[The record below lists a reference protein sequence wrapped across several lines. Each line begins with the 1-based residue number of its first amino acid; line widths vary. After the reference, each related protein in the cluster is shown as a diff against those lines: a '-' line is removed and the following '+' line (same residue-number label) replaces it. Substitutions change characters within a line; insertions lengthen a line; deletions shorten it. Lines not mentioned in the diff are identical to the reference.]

1 MTTLNKKSKE
11 IKTIK
16 KTQVEET
23 TISNTTR
30 KEDKAMKQQEVLKEN
45 LTRFLQ
51 LYNNDQAA
59 LKKNS
64 KYRYTLITKEQ
75 ALEYFKTL
83 DPKTQREIAHATY
96 IVNMYQV
103 KMKNYVK
110 NERKLNKAYG
120 QETVHPSELPKK
132 EESNM
137 ERQSKQMIQTQ
148 KAYEDRLKAII
159 NKAIKEAVKEELD
172 KKGGE

>member
-1 MTTLNKKSKE
+1 MATTNKKSKE
-11 IKTIK
+11 LKTIK
-16 KTQVEET
+16 KTQAEET
-23 TISNTTR
+23 AITNTTR
-30 KEDKAMKQQEVLKEN
+30 KEDKGMTQQEILKEN

-59 LKKNS
+59 LKTS
-64 KYRYTLITKEQ
+64 GKYRYTLITKEQ

-83 DPKTQREIAHATY
+83 DPKTQQEIAHATY

-103 KMKNYVK
+103 KMKNHVK
-110 NERKLNKAYG
+110 DERKLNKAYG

-137 ERQSKQMIQTQ
+137 ESQSKQMLQTQ
-148 KAYEDRLKAII
+148 KKERAQLKALIA
-159 NKAIKEAVKEELD
+159 KAVKEAMQEELQ
-172 KKGGE
+172 KGGE

>member
-1 MTTLNKKSKE
+1 MATRTKQSKE

-16 KTQVEET
+16 KSQAEET
-23 TISNTTR
+23 ATTNTTR
-30 KEDKAMKQQEVLKEN
+30 KEDKAMKQQETLKEY

-59 LKKNS
+59 LKKND
-64 KYRYTLITKEQ
+64 KYHYTFITKEQ

-83 DPKTQREIAHATY
+83 DPKTQQEIAHATY
-96 IVNMYQV
+96 IVNDYQT
-103 KMKNYVK
+103 KMKNHVK

-120 QETVHPSELPKK
+120 QETVHPSELPRK

-137 ERQSKQMIQTQ
+137 ERQSKQMLQTQ
-148 KAYEDRLKAII
+148 KAYEERLNAII
-159 NKAIKEAVKEELD
+159 NKAVREAVKEELD

>member
-16 KTQVEET
+16 KSQVEET

-59 LKKNS
+59 LKNNS

-83 DPKTQREIAHATY
+83 DPKTQQEIAHATY
-96 IVNMYQV
+96 IVNVYQT

-137 ERQSKQMIQTQ
+137 ESQSKQMLQTQ
-148 KAYEDRLKAII
+148 K
-159 NKAIKEAVKEELD
+159 KESAQLRALIRKAVKEAMQEELQ
-172 KKGGE
+172 KGGE